1 MGKIVKLEVCG
12 YLLIIMINIWASWV
26 GLVVKNLLANARE
39 IKDADLIPGLRR
51 SPEEG
56 NN

>member
-26 GLVVKNLLANARE
+26 GLVVNKLLANERE
-39 IKDADLIPGLRR
+39 IKYADMIPVLRR